1 MTGDRKIIH
10 IDMDAFYASVEQRDH
25 PEWKGLP
32 LVVGGMQER
41 GVVAAASY
49 EARKFGVY
57 SAMPSVLAKRK
68 CPDLIFCPADFKKYK
83 QISREIRAIFYEY
96 TDLVEP
102 LSLDEAF
109 LDVTNPKKGGNSAT
123 LIARQI
129 KQEIKE
135 RLHLTASAGV
145 SYNKFLAKIASDVK
159 KPDGL
164 FVIPP
169 TRAREFIDQLDIARF
184 YGVGKVTAKKMN
196 EMGIFN
202 GADLYLRS
210 LNELVRSFGK
220 AGRFY
225 YQVVRGIDDR
235 PVVPDRERKSVG
247 VENTF
252 SHDLRLLTDLE
263 EQIHLLSTELWK
275 RTERVGRIAKT
286 LTLKVKFSDFEQIT
300 RSTTRQN
307 YFLQQEELFSDA
319 VVLLKN
325 GYPFTQPVRLLGLSL
340 SNFYVETNG
349 PVQLRLDFL

>member
-169 TRAREFIDQLDIARF
+169 TRALEFIDQLDIARF

-196 EMGIFN
+196 EMGIFT